1 MNLSEI
7 EELIKEFKASDLG
20 HLKLKHEHF
29 ELVLDK
35 ESAYTKHKNALNSA
49 RSSAPI
55 QAPIMV
61 EASMPN
67 TQTPVPMV
75 CTPIVDKK
83 EDFVLSPMVGTFYH
97 APSPGAEPYVKAGDT
112 LKKGQIIGIV
122 EAMKIMNEIEVEYP
136 CKVVSIEVG
145 DAQPVEYGT
154 KLIKVEKL

>member
-35 ESAYTKHKNALNSA
+35 ESAYTKKNAL
-49 RSSAPI
+49 SSAHSPD
-55 QAPIMV
+55 PIMV
-61 EASMPN
+61 EASMPSV
-67 TQTPVPMV
+67 QTPVPMV

-112 LKKGQIIGIV
+112 LKKGQIVGIV

-136 CKVVSIEVG
+136 CKVISVEVG

>member
-35 ESAYTKHKNALNSA
+35 ESAYTKHKNVLNSA
-49 RSSAPI
+49 HSSAPI

-61 EASMPN
+61 EASIPSV
-67 TQTPVPMV
+67 QTPVPMV

-97 APSPGAEPYVKAGDT
+97 APSPGAEPYVKVGDT

-136 CKVVSIEVG
+136 CKVVSVEVG

>member
-20 HLKLKHEHF
+20 HLKLKQEHF

-35 ESAYTKHKNALNSA
+35 ESAYAKHKNALNSA
-49 RSSAPI
+49 HSP
-55 QAPIMV
+55 APIMV
-61 EASMPN
+61 EASMPS

-112 LKKGQIIGIV
+112 LKKGQIVGIV

>member
-7 EELIKEFKASDLG
+7 EELIKDFKASDLG
-20 HLKLKHEHF
+20 HLKLKREHF

-35 ESAYTKHKNALNSA
+35 ESAYAKHKNVLNSA
-49 RSSAPI
+49 NSSVPLMAI
-55 QAPIMV
+55 
-61 EASMPN
+61 EASMPSA
-67 TQTPVPMV
+67 QAPVPMV

-97 APSPGAEPYVKAGDT
+97 APSPGAEAYVKVGDT
-112 LKKGQIIGIV
+112 LKKGQVIGIV

-136 CKVVSIEVG
+136 CKVVSIEVA

-154 KLIKVEKL
+154 KLIKIEKL

>member
-7 EELIKEFKASDLG
+7 EKLIKEFKASDLG

-35 ESAYTKHKNALNSA
+35 ESAYAKKNAL
-49 RSSAPI
+49 SSAHSP
-55 QAPIMV
+55 APIMV
-61 EASMPN
+61 EASMPSV
-67 TQTPVPMV
+67 QTPVPMV

-83 EDFVLSPMVGTFYH
+83 EEFVLSPMVGTFYH

-112 LKKGQIIGIV
+112 LKKGQIVGIV

-136 CKVVSIEVG
+136 CKVISVEVG

>member
-35 ESAYTKHKNALNSA
+35 ESAYTKKNAL
-49 RSSAPI
+49 SSAHSPT
-55 QAPIMV
+55 PIMV
-61 EASMPN
+61 EASMPSV
-67 TQTPVPMV
+67 QTPVPMV

-83 EDFVLSPMVGTFYH
+83 EEFVLSPMVGTFYH

-112 LKKGQIIGIV
+112 LKKGQIVGIV

-136 CKVVSIEVG
+136 CKVISVEVG

>member
-35 ESAYTKHKNALNSA
+35 ESAYAKKNAL
-49 RSSAPI
+49 SSAHSS
-55 QAPIMV
+55 APIMV
-61 EASMPN
+61 EANMPSV
-67 TQTPVPMV
+67 QTPVPMV

-83 EDFVLSPMVGTFYH
+83 EEFVLSPMVGTFYH

-112 LKKGQIIGIV
+112 LKKGQIVGIV

-136 CKVVSIEVG
+136 CKVISVEVG

>member
-35 ESAYTKHKNALNSA
+35 ESVYAKHKNALNSA
-49 RSSAPI
+49 HSP
-55 QAPIMV
+55 APIMV
-61 EASMPN
+61 EASMPSA
-67 TQTPVPMV
+67 QTPVPMV

-112 LKKGQIIGIV
+112 LKKGQIVGIV

-136 CKVVSIEVG
+136 CKVVSVEVG

>member
-35 ESAYTKHKNALNSA
+35 ESAYAKHKNALNSA
-49 RSSAPI
+49 HSP
-55 QAPIMV
+55 APIMV
-61 EASMPN
+61 EASMPSA
-67 TQTPVPMV
+67 QTPVPMV

-97 APSPGAEPYVKAGDT
+97 APSPGAEPYVKVGDT
-112 LKKGQIIGIV
+112 LKKGQIVGIV

-136 CKVVSIEVG
+136 CKVVSVEVG

>member
-49 RSSAPI
+49 HSSAPI

-61 EASMPN
+61 EASIPSV
-67 TQTPVPMV
+67 QTPVPMV

-97 APSPGAEPYVKAGDT
+97 APSPGAEPYVKVGDT

-145 DAQPVEYGT
+145 
-154 KLIKVEKL
+154 

>member
-20 HLKLKHEHF
+20 YLKLKHEHF

-49 RSSAPI
+49 HSSAPI

>member
-35 ESAYTKHKNALNSA
+35 ESAYAKHKNALNSA
-49 RSSAPI
+49 HSP
-55 QAPIMV
+55 APIMV
-61 EASMPN
+61 EASMPS

>member
-35 ESAYTKHKNALNSA
+35 ESAYAKKNAL
-49 RSSAPI
+49 SSGHSP
-55 QAPIMV
+55 APIMV
-61 EASMPN
+61 EASMPSV
-67 TQTPVPMV
+67 QTPVPMV

-83 EDFVLSPMVGTFYH
+83 EEFVLSPMVGTFYH

-112 LKKGQIIGIV
+112 LKKGQIVGIV

-136 CKVVSIEVG
+136 CKVISVEVG

>member
-35 ESAYTKHKNALNSA
+35 ESAYAKHKNALNSA
-49 RSSAPI
+49 HSP
-55 QAPIMV
+55 APIMV
-61 EASMPN
+61 EASMPSA
-67 TQTPVPMV
+67 QTPVPMV

-136 CKVVSIEVG
+136 CKVVSVEVG

>member
-35 ESAYTKHKNALNSA
+35 ESAYAKHKNALNSA
-49 RSSAPI
+49 HSP
-55 QAPIMV
+55 APIMV
-61 EASMPN
+61 EASMPSA
-67 TQTPVPMV
+67 QTPVPMV

-83 EDFVLSPMVGTFYH
+83 EDFVFSPMVGTFYH

-112 LKKGQIIGIV
+112 LKKGQIVGIV

-136 CKVVSIEVG
+136 CKVVSVEVG

>member
-7 EELIKEFKASDLG
+7 EELIREFKTSDLG

-35 ESAYTKHKNALNSA
+35 ESAFSKHKNSNAPAMANV
-49 RSSAPI
+49 SAPLMAI
-55 QAPIMV
+55 
-61 EASMPN
+61 EASMPA
-67 TQTPVPMV
+67 TQAPVPMV

-97 APSPGAEPYVKAGDT
+97 APSPGAEPYIKVGDT
-112 LKKGQIIGIV
+112 LKKGQVIGIV

-136 CKVVSIEVG
+136 CKVVSIEVA

-154 KLIKVEKL
+154 KLIKIEKL

>member
-35 ESAYTKHKNALNSA
+35 ESAYAKKSAL
-49 RSSAPI
+49 SSAHSP
-55 QAPIMV
+55 APIMV
-61 EASMPN
+61 EASMPSA
-67 TQTPVPMV
+67 QTPVPMV

-112 LKKGQIIGIV
+112 LKKGQIVGIV

-136 CKVVSIEVG
+136 CKVVSVEVG

>member
-35 ESAYTKHKNALNSA
+35 ESAYVKKNALSPA
-49 RSSAPI
+49 HSPT
-55 QAPIMV
+55 PIMV
-61 EASMPN
+61 EASMPSV
-67 TQTPVPMV
+67 QTPVPMV

-97 APSPGAEPYVKAGDT
+97 APSPGAEPYVKVGDT
-112 LKKGQIIGIV
+112 LKKGQIVGIV

-136 CKVVSIEVG
+136 CKVISVEVG

>member
-1 MNLSEI
+1 MNLSDI

-35 ESAYTKHKNALNSA
+35 ESAYAKHKNALNSA
-49 RSSAPI
+49 HSP
-55 QAPIMV
+55 APIMV

-75 CTPIVDKK
+75 CTPIMDKK

-112 LKKGQIIGIV
+112 LKKGQIVGIV

-136 CKVVSIEVG
+136 CKVVSVEVG

>member
-35 ESAYTKHKNALNSA
+35 ESAYAKKNAL
-49 RSSAPI
+49 SSAHSP
-55 QAPIMV
+55 APIMV
-61 EASMPN
+61 EASKPSV
-67 TQTPVPMV
+67 QTPVPMV

-112 LKKGQIIGIV
+112 LKKGQIVGIV

-136 CKVVSIEVG
+136 CKVISVEVG

>member
-35 ESAYTKHKNALNSA
+35 ESAYAKHKNALNSA
-49 RSSAPI
+49 HSP
-55 QAPIMV
+55 APIMV
-61 EASMPN
+61 EASMPSA
-67 TQTPVPMV
+67 QTPVPMV

-112 LKKGQIIGIV
+112 LKKGQIVGIV

-136 CKVVSIEVG
+136 CKVVSVEAG

>member
-35 ESAYTKHKNALNSA
+35 ESAYAKKNAL
-49 RSSAPI
+49 SSAHSPT
-55 QAPIMV
+55 PIMV
-61 EASMPN
+61 EASMPSV
-67 TQTPVPMV
+67 QTPVPMV

-112 LKKGQIIGIV
+112 LKKGQIVGIV

-136 CKVVSIEVG
+136 CKVISVEVG

>member
-35 ESAYTKHKNALNSA
+35 ESAYTKKNAL
-49 RSSAPI
+49 SSAHSPV
-55 QAPIMV
+55 PIMV
-61 EASMPN
+61 EASMPSV
-67 TQTPVPMV
+67 QTPVPMV

-112 LKKGQIIGIV
+112 LKKGQIVGIV

-136 CKVVSIEVG
+136 CKVVSVEVG

>member
-35 ESAYTKHKNALNSA
+35 ESAYAKKNALNSA
-49 RSSAPI
+49 HSP
-55 QAPIMV
+55 APIMV
-61 EASMPN
+61 EASIPS

-112 LKKGQIIGIV
+112 LKKGQIVGIV

-136 CKVVSIEVG
+136 CKVVSVEVG

>member
-35 ESAYTKHKNALNSA
+35 ESAYTKKSALNLAHS
-49 RSSAPI
+49 

-61 EASMPN
+61 EASMPSV
-67 TQTPVPMV
+67 QTPVPMV

-112 LKKGQIIGIV
+112 LKKGQIVGIV

-136 CKVVSIEVG
+136 CKVVSVEVG

>member
-7 EELIKEFKASDLG
+7 EELIKEFKSSDLG

-35 ESAYTKHKNALNSA
+35 ESAYTKKNALNPAHS
-49 RSSAPI
+49 P
-55 QAPIMV
+55 APIMV
-61 EASMPN
+61 EANMPSV
-67 TQTPVPMV
+67 QTPVPMV

-112 LKKGQIIGIV
+112 LKKGQIVGIV

-136 CKVVSIEVG
+136 CKVVSVEVG

>member
-20 HLKLKHEHF
+20 HLKLRHEHF

-35 ESAYTKHKNALNSA
+35 ESAYAKKNAL
-49 RSSAPI
+49 SSAHSS
-55 QAPIMV
+55 APIMV
-61 EASMPN
+61 EASMPSV
-67 TQTPVPMV
+67 QTPVPMV

-83 EDFVLSPMVGTFYH
+83 EEFVLSPMVGTFYH

-112 LKKGQIIGIV
+112 LKKGQIVGIV

-136 CKVVSIEVG
+136 CKVVSVEVG

>member
-7 EELIKEFKASDLG
+7 EELIKEFKTSDLG

-35 ESAYTKHKNALNSA
+35 ESAYAKKSALNPA
-49 RSSAPI
+49 RSP
-55 QAPIMV
+55 APIMV
-61 EASMPN
+61 EASMPSV
-67 TQTPVPMV
+67 QTPVPMV

-112 LKKGQIIGIV
+112 LKKGQIVGIV

-136 CKVVSIEVG
+136 CKVVSVEVG

>member
-35 ESAYTKHKNALNSA
+35 ESAYAKKNALNSA
-49 RSSAPI
+49 HSPD
-55 QAPIMV
+55 PIMV
-61 EASMPN
+61 EASMPSV
-67 TQTPVPMV
+67 QTPVPMV

-112 LKKGQIIGIV
+112 LKKGQIVGIV

-136 CKVVSIEVG
+136 CKVVSVEVG

>member
-49 RSSAPI
+49 HSSAPI

-61 EASMPN
+61 EASIPSV
-67 TQTPVPMV
+67 QTPVPMV

-83 EDFVLSPMVGTFYH
+83 
-97 APSPGAEPYVKAGDT
+97 
-112 LKKGQIIGIV
+112 
-122 EAMKIMNEIEVEYP
+122 KISCFRP
-136 CKVVSIEVG
+136 W
-145 DAQPVEYGT
+145 
-154 KLIKVEKL
+154 

>member
-35 ESAYTKHKNALNSA
+35 ESAYAKKNAL
-49 RSSAPI
+49 SSAHSPT
-55 QAPIMV
+55 PIMV
-61 EASMPN
+61 EASMPSV
-67 TQTPVPMV
+67 QTPVPMV

-83 EDFVLSPMVGTFYH
+83 EEFVLSPMVGTFYH

-112 LKKGQIIGIV
+112 LKKGQIVGIV

-136 CKVVSIEVG
+136 CKVVSVEVG

>member
-35 ESAYTKHKNALNSA
+35 ESAYAKHKNALNSA
-49 RSSAPI
+49 HSP
-55 QAPIMV
+55 APIMV
-61 EASMPN
+61 EASMPS

-97 APSPGAEPYVKAGDT
+97 APSPGAEPYVKVGDT

>member
-20 HLKLKHEHF
+20 HLKLKHGHF

-35 ESAYTKHKNALNSA
+35 ESAYAKKNAL
-49 RSSAPI
+49 SSAHSPT
-55 QAPIMV
+55 PIMV
-61 EASMPN
+61 EASMPSV
-67 TQTPVPMV
+67 QTPVPMV

-112 LKKGQIIGIV
+112 LKKGQIVGIV

-136 CKVVSIEVG
+136 CKVVSVEVG

>member
-35 ESAYTKHKNALNSA
+35 ESAYAKKNAL
-49 RSSAPI
+49 SSAHSP
-55 QAPIMV
+55 APIMV
-61 EASMPN
+61 EASMPS
-67 TQTPVPMV
+67 TQAPVPMV

-112 LKKGQIIGIV
+112 LKKGQIVGIV

-136 CKVVSIEVG
+136 CKVVSVEVG

>member
-35 ESAYTKHKNALNSA
+35 ESAYAKHKNALNSA
-49 RSSAPI
+49 HSP
-55 QAPIMV
+55 APIMV
-61 EASMPN
+61 EASMPS

-97 APSPGAEPYVKAGDT
+97 APSPGAEPYVKVGDT

-136 CKVVSIEVG
+136 
-145 DAQPVEYGT
+145 
-154 KLIKVEKL
+154 

>member
-35 ESAYTKHKNALNSA
+35 ESAYAKKNAL
-49 RSSAPI
+49 SSAHSPT
-55 QAPIMV
+55 PIMV
-61 EASMPN
+61 EASMPSV
-67 TQTPVPMV
+67 QTPVPMV

-83 EDFVLSPMVGTFYH
+83 EEFVLSPMVGTFYH

-112 LKKGQIIGIV
+112 LKKGQIVGIV

-136 CKVVSIEVG
+136 CKVISVEVG

>member
-20 HLKLKHEHF
+20 HLKLKQEHF

-35 ESAYTKHKNALNSA
+35 ESAYAKHKNALNSA
-49 RSSAPI
+49 HSPAPI
-55 QAPIMV
+55 PAPIMV
-61 EASMPN
+61 EASMPSV
-67 TQTPVPMV
+67 QTPVPMV

-112 LKKGQIIGIV
+112 LKKGQIVGIV

-136 CKVVSIEVG
+136 CKVVSVEVG

>member
-35 ESAYTKHKNALNSA
+35 ESAYAKHKNALNSA
-49 RSSAPI
+49 HSP
-55 QAPIMV
+55 APIMV
-61 EASMPN
+61 EASMPS

-97 APSPGAEPYVKAGDT
+97 APSPGAEPYVKVGDT

-136 CKVVSIEVG
+136 CKVVSVEVG

>member
-35 ESAYTKHKNALNSA
+35 ESAYAKKNVL
-49 RSSAPI
+49 SSAHSS
-55 QAPIMV
+55 APIMV
-61 EASMPN
+61 EASMPSV
-67 TQTPVPMV
+67 QTPVPMV

-112 LKKGQIIGIV
+112 LKKGQIVGIV

-136 CKVVSIEVG
+136 CKVVSVEVG